1 MAAPLT
7 AVREQVAAFALAP
20 RRKHTPIVR
29 WLYEEFRAAILDGR
43 LEPGSRLP
51 SRNELARSHRVSSR
65 TVAKAFDRLLRD
77 GFVDSRVGLGTYV
90 VGAPPD
96 GASIGGV
103 SSVPPP
109 PTAPRRVLSSRG
121 RILASQPSPKPSARR
136 NRRTFAL
143 ECPALDLFPIDT
155 WNRLCGNRL
164 TRGALELLDHGE
176 PLGFPPL
183 REAIAEYIGQ
193 ARGVRCT
200 AEQVVVTSGTVQ
212 SLDLIARLLID
223 SGDSVWLEDPGC
235 AGVASLLRGH
245 GAEVVGVPVDAE
257 GVNCAA
263 GRARSPFA
271 RLAYVTP
278 GCQFPT
284 GASMSLERRLQL
296 LQWANRAGAWIFEDD
311 YDGCFGFENRR
322 PPLQSIDRANC
333 VIYSSNL
340 SSVLFPSL
348 RIGFMVLPTMFV
360 EPVAATLS
368 TIQRYRA
375 TLDQAVLADFIRQ
388 GHLESH
394 ARRMREVYSAR
405 RAVLIETGRRELDGL
420 MQLDESQ
427 DSLQVIGWLAPELS
441 DTEVSRCAA
450 ARNVDSVALSELTV
464 ARRMPPG
471 LVLGIGRADERAI
484 RAGLNRLGR
493 LLRLLTT
500 RPGAGR
506 GSGRPRWLEQT
517 ADPPGAS
524 PSELPTRRVDVVIP
538 GGMP

>member
-1 MAAPLT
+1 M
-7 AVREQVAAFALAP
+7 REQVVSFALAP

-29 WLYEEFRAAILDGR
+29 WLYEEFRSAVLDGR
-43 LEPGSRLP
+43 LAPGSRLP
-51 SRNELARSHRVSSR
+51 SRNELARSYRVSSR
-65 TVAKAFDRLLRD
+65 TVAKAFDRLMRH

-90 VGAPPD
+90 VGAPAD
-96 GASIGGV
+96 EALFDGV
-103 SSVPPP
+103 SSVPMP

-121 RILASQPSPKPSARR
+121 RVLASQPPPKSHARR
-136 NRRTFAL
+136 NRPTFAL
-143 ECPALDLFPIDT
+143 DCPALDLFPLDT
-155 WNRLCGNRL
+155 WNGLWANHL

-183 REAIAEYIGQ
+183 RAAIAQYISQ
-193 ARGVRCT
+193 ARRVRCT
-200 AEQVVVTSGTVQ
+200 AEQVVVTSGSVQ

-223 SGDSVWLEDPGC
+223 SGDSVWMEDPGC
-235 AGVASLLRGH
+235 AGVAALLRGH
-245 GAEVVGVPVDAE
+245 GAEVVAVPVDAE

-263 GRARSPFA
+263 GRARGPFA

-278 GCQFPT
+278 ACQFPT

-322 PPLQSIDRANC
+322 PSLHSMDGANC
-333 VIYSSNL
+333 VIYSSNF

-348 RIGFMVLPTMFV
+348 RLGFMVLPTAFV
-360 EPVAATLS
+360 EPVAAALS

-405 RAVLIETGRRELDGL
+405 RAVLMETGRRQLDGL
-420 MQLDESQ
+420 MRFDDSQ
-427 DSLQVIGWLAPELS
+427 DGLQIIGWLAPELS

-464 ARRMPPG
+464 GRRMPPG
-471 LVLGIGRADERAI
+471 LVLGTGSADERAI

-500 RPGAGR
+500 RPGA
-506 GSGRPRWLEQT
+506 SGY
-517 ADPPGAS
+517 
-524 PSELPTRRVDVVIP
+524 
-538 GGMP
+538 GGMRVRPSDPGPRSALPEWSP

>member
-1 MAAPLT
+1 VSSRAAS
-7 AVREQVAAFALAP
+7 FALAP

-29 WLYEEFRAAILDGR
+29 WLYEEFRSAILDGR
-43 LEPGSRLP
+43 LVPGSRLP
-51 SRNELARSHRVSSR
+51 SRNELARSYRVSSR
-65 TVAKAFDRLLRD
+65 TVAKAFDRLMRH

-90 VGAPPD
+90 VGAPAD
-96 GASIGGV
+96 GALTDGV
-103 SSVPPP
+103 PSVPMP
-109 PTAPRRVLSSRG
+109 PTASRRVLSSRG
-121 RILASQPSPKPSARR
+121 RVLASQPSPKSYARR

-143 ECPALDLFPIDT
+143 DCPALDLFPIDI
-155 WNRLCGNRL
+155 WNRLCANRL

-183 REAIAEYIGQ
+183 RAAIAQYIGQ
-193 ARGVRCT
+193 ARAVRCT

-223 SGDSVWLEDPGC
+223 AGDSVWMEDPGC

-257 GVNCAA
+257 GVNCAT
-263 GRARSPFA
+263 GRVRGPFA

-322 PPLQSIDRANC
+322 PSLHSIDRGNC

-340 SSVLFPSL
+340 SSVLFPAL
-348 RIGFMVLPTMFV
+348 RIGFMVLPTVFV
-360 EPVAATLS
+360 EPVAAALS

-375 TLDQAVLADFIRQ
+375 TLDQAVLADFIRE

-394 ARRMREVYSAR
+394 ARRMREIYSAR
-405 RAVLIETGRRELDGL
+405 RAVLMETGRRELDGL
-420 MQLDESQ
+420 MQFDESQ

-441 DTEVSRCAA
+441 DTEVARCAA
-450 ARNVDSVALSELTV
+450 ARNVDSVALSDLSV
-464 ARRMPPG
+464 GRRMSPG
-471 LVLGIGRADERAI
+471 LVLGIGSADERAI

-506 GSGRPRWLEQT
+506 GSGISRWFEQT
-517 ADPPGAS
+517 PDQSGAL
-524 PSELPTRRVDVVIP
+524 PAELPTRRVEGAIP